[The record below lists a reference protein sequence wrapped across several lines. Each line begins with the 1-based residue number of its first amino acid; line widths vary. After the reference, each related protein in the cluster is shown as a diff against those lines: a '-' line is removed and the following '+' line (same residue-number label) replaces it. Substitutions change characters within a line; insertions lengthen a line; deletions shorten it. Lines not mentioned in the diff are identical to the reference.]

1 VSLYVK
7 VEEGAKKK
15 KEILS
20 RRNEDL
26 FAFRC
31 AQAVQACALYQNKE
45 KAMANNFIALW
56 LKFWLLVRSMT
67 CHHLDHRHA

>member
-1 VSLYVK
+1 LYGK
-7 VEEGAKKK
+7 VEEGAK

-20 RRNEDL
+20 RRNGSL

-45 KAMANNFIALW
+45 KAMAGNFIRP
-56 LKFWLLVRSMT
+56 LVKNSGFLFVR
-67 CHHLDHRHA
+67 

>member
-1 VSLYVK
+1 LYVK
-7 VEEGAKKK
+7 VEEGAKK

-45 KAMANNFIALW
+45 KTMADDFIALW
-56 LKFWLLVRSMT
+56 LKNSGFLVRSIT
-67 CHHLDHRHA
+67 CHHLDHRQA